1 MMPMGVAHGM
11 TTAPAKAAATG
22 EGEFWREDRNA
33 LLRRLRSTPVG
44 LSDGEAA
51 ERLRSGGPN
60 LAVTSLRRGLLFKIA
75 KRLVEPLI
83 AILLIAALISGATGD
98 WQSLLII
105 VLIVLVS
112 IALDVVQET
121 QAENAVD
128 ALRRTVAVHVTVL
141 RSGKAVEIPVR
152 EVVPG
157 DVVALHAGDLIPADG
172 LILESHDAMA
182 DEAVLTGEPFPVEKL
197 ATPSDRGNDG
207 TNTALFGGTSLVSG
221 DVRMLVAATGAET
234 RLGAIARSMQASE
247 PPTAFERGVHGL
259 GMLILRLT
267 GFLVLFVLLTQLVQ
281 HGLSMESF
289 LFAVALA
296 VGLTPELL
304 PVVMTV
310 TLARGAMRM
319 AQRKVVVK
327 RLSAIHDL
335 GAMDVL
341 CTDKTGTLTEA
352 RIAHVGSFGCDG
364 TESADVT
371 ELARV
376 NSRFCSGL
384 RNNLDTAL
392 LATSGEDDGSWR
404 SLADLPFDFERRRSS
419 VLVERGGEREM
430 IVKGAP
436 EALLALCDRFERADG
451 KAVKLD
457 DAARGGILALID
469 ARGAQGLRLLG
480 VARRS
485 MAPGTDTLVR
495 EDEAGLVFAG
505 CAAFVDPPK
514 ASAGVAVRQ
523 LAAAGVCV
531 KVISGDAAPVV
542 RHLAETLALPS
553 RGLMTGEEIAALGDA
568 ALAARVR
575 DIDLFVRIAPE
586 QKARIVLALRRAGHT
601 VGFIGDG
608 INDAPAIHAADVG
621 LSVEGGTEVAREAAA
636 IVLLAPDLGVL
647 AQGIAEGRRTYANIM
662 KYVRMG
668 TSSNF
673 GNMLSM
679 ALASMVLPFLPL
691 NPLQILV
698 NNMLYDLSE
707 TGIPFDEADPGDLAR
722 PQHWDMGAVLRFTLV
737 MGPLSSLFDAATF
750 VLLLGVFGT
759 GVDAFRTAWFVESIL
774 TQILVIFVIRT
785 SARFWRSRPHR
796 FLVLTSLGALAAALA
811 LALTPLGRPFGFVPL
826 PAPILASILAIA
838 LVYLA
843 LAEAL
848 KPLAMKASRGA
859 RGPASRHPAGHRSRL
874 GPF

>member
-1 MMPMGVAHGM
+1 M
-11 TTAPAKAAATG
+11 TTARAKAAAAG
-22 EGEFWREDRNA
+22 EGEFWLEGRND
-33 LLRRLRSTPVG
+33 LLRRLGTTPNG
-44 LSDGEAA
+44 LSDPEAA
-51 ERLRSGGPN
+51 ERLRRGGLN
-60 LAVTSLRRGLLFKIA
+60 LAVTSLRRGLPVKIA
-75 KRLVEPLI
+75 RRLVEPLV
-83 AILLIAALISGATGD
+83 AILLIAALIAGAMGD
-98 WQSLLII
+98 WQSLIII
-105 VLIVLVS
+105 VLIVLAS
-112 IALDVVQET
+112 IVLDVFQET

-128 ALRRTVAVHVTVL
+128 ALRRAVAVQVTVV
-141 RSGKAVEIPVR
+141 RDGKPTEIPVR
-152 EVVPG
+152 EVVAG
-157 DVVALHAGDLIPADG
+157 DIALLHAGDLIPADG
-172 LILESHDAMA
+172 QILESHDAMA
-182 DEAVLTGEPFPVEKL
+182 DEASLTGEPFPVEKQ
-197 ATPSDRGNDG
+197 AAPSGSVAGG
-207 TNTALFGGTSLVSG
+207 TDAVLFGGTSLVAG
-221 DVRMLVAATGAET
+221 EVRMLVVATGAGT
-234 RLGAIARSMQASE
+234 RLGSISRSMQASE

-267 GFLVLFVLLTQLVQ
+267 GFLVLLVLLAQLVR
-281 HGLSMESF
+281 HGLSIENF

-310 TLARGAMRM
+310 TLARGAKRM
-319 AQRKVVVK
+319 GERKVVVK

-364 TESADVT
+364 ANSARVT
-371 ELARV
+371 GLARL

-392 LATSGEDDGSWR
+392 LAVPGEDDGTWR
-404 SLADLPFDFERRRSS
+404 PLADVPFDFQRRRAS
-419 VLVERGGEREM
+419 VLVTRGEEREM

-451 KAVKLD
+451 SAVTLD
-457 DAARGGILALID
+457 DAARTRILAFLE
-469 ARGAQGLRLLG
+469 AKGAQGLRLLG
-480 VARRS
+480 VARRP
-485 MAPGTDTLVR
+485 MPPGTDGLSR
-495 EDEAGLVFAG
+495 DDEAGLIFAG

-514 ASAGVAVRQ
+514 ASAGVAIRE
-523 LAAAGVCV
+523 LAAAGVSV

-542 RHLAETLALPS
+542 RHLAESLALPA
-553 RGLMTGEEIAALGDA
+553 RRMLTGEDVAALSDA
-568 ALAARVR
+568 ALASRVR
-575 DIDLFVRIAPE
+575 HIDLFVRVAPE
-586 QKARIVLALRRAGHT
+586 QKARIVLAFRKAGHT

-621 LSVEGGTEVAREAAA
+621 LSVDDGTEVAREAAA

-647 AQGIAEGRRTYANIM
+647 AEGIAEGRRTYANIM

-707 TGIPFDEADPGDLAR
+707 VGIPFDEADPADLAKPR
-722 PQHWDMGAVLRFTLV
+722 HWDMNAVLRFTLV
-737 MGPLSSLFDAATF
+737 MGPLSSLFDLVTF
-750 VLLLGVFGT
+750 AVLLGVFGA
-759 GVDAFRTAWFVESIL
+759 GVEMFRTAWFVESIL

-785 SARFWRSRPHR
+785 AAPCWRSRPHR
-796 FLVLTSLGALAAALA
+796 FLVMTSLGALAAALV
-811 LALTPLGRPFGFVPL
+811 LALTPLGYPFGFVAL
-826 PAPILASILAIA
+826 PAPVMLTILVIA
-838 LVYLA
+838 AVYLGF
-843 LAEAL
+843 AEVL
-848 KPLAMKASRGA
+848 KTLAMRSA
-859 RGPASRHPAGHRSRL
+859 RN
-874 GPF
+874 

>member
-1 MMPMGVAHGM
+1 M
-11 TTAPAKAAATG
+11 TTEPAKAAAAG
-22 EGEFWREDRNA
+22 EGEFWREGRNA
-33 LLRRLRSTPVG
+33 LLQRLGATPDG
-44 LSDGEAA
+44 LSEVEAA
-51 ERLRSGGPN
+51 ERLRRCGPN
-60 LAVTSLRRGLLFKIA
+60 LAVTSLRRGLPFKIA

-98 WQSLLII
+98 WQSLIII
-105 VLIVLVS
+105 VLIVLAS
-112 IALDVVQET
+112 IALDVFQET

-128 ALRRTVAVHVTVL
+128 ALRRTVAVQVTAL
-141 RSGKAVEIPVR
+141 RSGRPVEIPVR
-152 EVVPG
+152 EVVAG

-172 LILESHDAMA
+172 LILDSNDAMA

-197 ATPSDRGNDG
+197 AAPPDFAGDG
-207 TNTALFGGTSLVSG
+207 TDAALFGGTSLVAG
-221 DVRMLVAATGAET
+221 EVRMLVAATGADT
-234 RLGAIARSMQASE
+234 RLGSISRSMQASE

-259 GMLILRLT
+259 GVLILRLT
-267 GFLVLFVLLTQLVQ
+267 GFLVLFVLLTQLVR
-281 HGLSMESF
+281 HGLSIESF

-319 AQRKVVVK
+319 AQRQVVVK

-352 RIAHVGSFGCDG
+352 RIAHVGSFDCDG
-364 TESADVT
+364 VESAHVT
-371 ELARV
+371 ELACL

-392 LATSGEDDGSWR
+392 LAAAGEDDGSWR
-404 SLADLPFDFERRRSS
+404 SLADLPFDFQRRRTS
-419 VLVERGGEREM
+419 VLVTRGEEREM

-436 EALLALCDRFERADG
+436 EALLALCDRFEQAGGSIGD
-451 KAVKLD
+451 LD
-457 DAARGGILALID
+457 DAARERILALVE
-469 ARGAQGLRLLG
+469 AKGAQGLRLLA
-480 VARRS
+480 VARRP
-485 MAPGTDTLVR
+485 MPPGTDALSR

-505 CAAFVDPPK
+505 CVAFIDPPK
-514 ASAGVAVRQ
+514 ASAGVAARQ
-523 LAAAGVCV
+523 LATAGVRV

-542 RHLAETLALPS
+542 RHLAETLALPA

-575 DIDLFVRIAPE
+575 DVDLFSRVAPE
-586 QKARIVLALRRAGHT
+586 QKARLVLALRRAGHT

-707 TGIPFDEADPGDLAR
+707 IGIPFDEADPADLAK
-722 PQHWDMGAVLRFTLV
+722 PQHWDMHAVLRFTLV
-737 MGPLSSLFDAATF
+737 MGPLSSVFDAATF
-750 VLLLGVFGT
+750 ALLLGVFGA
-759 GVDAFRTAWFVESIL
+759 GVETFRTAWFVESIL

-785 SARFWRSRPHR
+785 AASCWRSRPHR
-796 FLVLTSLGALAAALA
+796 FLVMTSLGALAVALI
-811 LALTPLGRPFGFVPL
+811 LALTPLGHPFGFVAL
-826 PAPILASILAIA
+826 PVPILLSILAIA
-838 LVYLA
+838 AGYLV
-843 LAEAL
+843 LAEML
-848 KPLAMKASRGA
+848 KPLAMRA
-859 RGPASRHPAGHRSRL
+859 RGGRRAPRARHPVTRRFRS
-874 GPF
+874 F

>member
-1 MMPMGVAHGM
+1 M
-11 TTAPAKAAATG
+11 TMEPAKAAAAG
-22 EGEFWREDRNA
+22 EGEFWREGRCA
-33 LLRRLRSTPVG
+33 SLQRLGATPDG
-44 LSDGEAA
+44 LSDAEAA
-51 ERLRSGGPN
+51 ERLRRCGPN
-60 LAVTSLRRGLLFKIA
+60 LAVASLRRGLPFKIA

-83 AILLIAALISGATGD
+83 AILLIAALISGVTGD
-98 WQSLLII
+98 WQSLIII
-105 VLIVLVS
+105 VLIVLAS
-112 IALDVVQET
+112 IALDVFQET

-128 ALRRTVAVHVTVL
+128 ALRRTVAVQVTAV
-141 RSGKAVEIPVR
+141 RSGRPVEIPVR
-152 EVVPG
+152 EVVAG
-157 DVVALHAGDLIPADG
+157 DVVALRAGDLIPADG

-197 ATPSDRGNDG
+197 AAESDRGNDG
-207 TNTALFGGTSLVSG
+207 TDTALFGGTSLVAG
-221 DVRMLVAATGAET
+221 EARMLVVATGADT
-234 RLGAIARSMQASE
+234 RLGSISRSMQASE

-267 GFLVLFVLLTQLVQ
+267 GFLVLFVLLTQLVR
-281 HGLSMESF
+281 HGLSIESF

-310 TLARGAMRM
+310 TLARGALRM
-319 AQRKVVVK
+319 AARKVVVK

-364 TESADVT
+364 IENADVT
-371 ELARV
+371 ALARV

-392 LATSGEDDGSWR
+392 LAGSEDDDGSWR
-404 SLADLPFDFERRRSS
+404 PLADLPFDFERRRSS
-419 VLVERGGEREM
+419 VLVARGDEREM

-436 EALLALCDRFERADG
+436 EALLALCDRFEAADG
-451 KAVKLD
+451 NAVRLE
-457 DAARGGILALID
+457 DAARGRLLALID
-469 ARGAQGLRLLG
+469 AKGAQGLRLLG
-480 VARRS
+480 IARRS
-485 MAPGTDTLVR
+485 MAPGTDALVR

-505 CAAFVDPPK
+505 CAAFIDPPK
-514 ASAGVAVRQ
+514 TSAGAAVRQ
-523 LAAAGVCV
+523 LAAAGVRV

-568 ALAARVR
+568 ALAARIGN
-575 DIDLFVRIAPE
+575 IDLFVRVAPE

-698 NNMLYDLSE
+698 NNILYDLSE
-707 TGIPFDEADPGDLAR
+707 VGIPFDEADPADLER
-722 PQHWDMGAVLRFTLV
+722 PRRWDMNAVLRFTLV

-750 VLLLGVFGT
+750 AVLLGVFGA
-759 GVDAFRTAWFVESIL
+759 GVEMFRTAWFVESIL

-785 SARFWRSRPHR
+785 AAPCWRSRPHR
-796 FLVLTSLGALAAALA
+796 FLVATSLGALAIALI
-811 LALTPLGRPFGFVPL
+811 LALTPVGRPLGFIGL
-826 PAPILASILAIA
+826 PMPILLSILAIA
-838 LVYLA
+838 AFYLV
-843 LAEAL
+843 LAELL
-848 KPLAMKASRGA
+848 KPLAMRAGTGRGKPRAAGAAMRRRA
-859 RGPASRHPAGHRSRL
+859 R
-874 GPF
+874 PF

>member
-1 MMPMGVAHGM
+1 M
-11 TTAPAKAAATG
+11 TTETANAAATG
-22 EGEFWREDRNA
+22 EGEFWREGRNA
-33 LLRRLRSTPVG
+33 LLQRLGATPDG
-44 LSDGEAA
+44 LSDVEAA
-51 ERLRSGGPN
+51 QRLHRFGPN
-60 LAVTSLRRGLLFKIA
+60 LAVTSLRRGLFFKIV

-98 WQSLLII
+98 WQSLIII
-105 VLIVLVS
+105 VLIVLAS
-112 IALDVVQET
+112 IALDVFQET

-128 ALRRTVAVHVTVL
+128 ALRRTVAVQVTVL
-141 RSGKAVEIPVR
+141 RSGRLVEVPVR
-152 EVVPG
+152 EAVPG

-172 LILESHDAMA
+172 LIIESHDAMA
-182 DEAVLTGEPFPVEKL
+182 DEAALTGEPFPVEKL
-197 ATPSDRGNDG
+197 AAPEDSAADG
-207 TNTALFGGTSLVSG
+207 TDSALFGGTSLVAG
-221 DVRMLVAATGAET
+221 EVRMLVTATGAET
-234 RLGAIARSMQASE
+234 RLGAISRSMQASE

-267 GFLVLFVLLTQLVQ
+267 GFLVLFVLLTQLVR
-281 HGLSMESF
+281 HGLSIESF
-289 LFAVALA
+289 LFAAALA

-319 AQRKVVVK
+319 AQRQVVVK

-352 RIAHVGSFGCDG
+352 RIAHVGSFDCDG
-364 TESADVT
+364 FESSRVT
-371 ELARV
+371 ELACL

-384 RNNLDTAL
+384 RNSLDTAL
-392 LATSGEDDGSWR
+392 LASSAKDDGSWR
-404 SLADLPFDFERRRSS
+404 PLADLPFDFQRRRSS
-419 VLVERGGEREM
+419 VLVAKGDERDM

-436 EALLALCDRFERADG
+436 EALLDLCDRFERAG
-451 KAVKLD
+451 GRIEKLD
-457 DAARGGILALID
+457 DAERRKLLAFFEGK
-469 ARGAQGLRLLG
+469 GAQGLRLLG
-480 VARRS
+480 IAHRPMS
-485 MAPGTDTLVR
+485 PGTDDLSR
-495 EDEAGLVFAG
+495 DDEAGLVFAG

-514 ASAGVAVRQ
+514 ASAGVAACQ
-523 LAAAGVCV
+523 LAAAGVRV

-542 RHLAETLALPS
+542 RHLAETLALPA

-575 DIDLFVRIAPE
+575 NVDLFARIAPE
-586 QKARIVLALRRAGHT
+586 QKARLVLALRRAGHT

-679 ALASMVLPFLPL
+679 ALASIVLPFLPL
-691 NPLQILV
+691 NPLQILI

-707 TGIPFDEADPGDLAR
+707 VGIPFDEADPADLAK
-722 PQHWDMGAVLRFTLV
+722 PQHWDMHAVLRFTLV
-737 MGPLSSLFDAATF
+737 MGPLSSVFDAATF
-750 VLLLGVFGT
+750 TVLLGVFGAGIET
-759 GVDAFRTAWFVESIL
+759 FRTAWFVESIL

-785 SARFWRSRPHR
+785 AAPCWRSRPHR
-796 FLVLTSLGALAAALA
+796 FLVMTSLGALAAALI
-811 LALTPLGRPFGFVPL
+811 LALTPLGHPFGFVALPVPL
-826 PAPILASILAIA
+826 LLAILVIAA
-838 LVYLA
+838 LYLG
-843 LAEAL
+843 LAEIL
-848 KPLAMKASRGA
+848 KPLAMRAEGKRRRGRTRHSEA
-859 RGPASRHPAGHRSRL
+859 RRFRA
-874 GPF
+874 F

>member
-1 MMPMGVAHGM
+1 MLME
-11 TTAPAKAAATG
+11 PAKSVALC
-22 EGEFWREDRNA
+22 EGEFWREGQSA
-33 LLRRLRSTPVG
+33 LLQRLQTTPGG

-51 ERLRSGGPN
+51 ERLRRFGPN
-60 LAVTSLRRGLLFKIA
+60 LAVTSLRRSLPLKIA

-98 WQSLLII
+98 WQSLIII
-105 VLIVLVS
+105 VLIVLAS
-112 IALDVVQET
+112 IALDVFQET

-128 ALRRTVAVHVTVL
+128 ALRRAVAVRVTVL
-141 RSGKAVEIPVR
+141 RNGKPVEIAVR
-152 EVVPG
+152 EVVVG
-157 DVVALHAGDLIPADG
+157 DVVALHTGDLIPADG
-172 LILESHDAMA
+172 VILESHDAMA

-197 ATPSDRGNDG
+197 AALPDSVGDRSDF
-207 TNTALFGGTSLVSG
+207 ALFGGTSLVAG
-221 DVRMLVAATGAET
+221 EVRMLVAATGADT
-234 RLGAIARSMQASE
+234 RLGSISRSMQASE

-259 GMLILRLT
+259 GILILRLT
-267 GFLVLFVLLTQLVQ
+267 GFLVLLVLLTQLVR
-281 HGLSMESF
+281 HGLSIESF

-310 TLARGAMRM
+310 TLARGAKRM
-319 AQRKVVVK
+319 AEHQVVVK

-352 RIAHVGSFGCDG
+352 RIAHVGSFGSDG
-364 TESADVT
+364 ADSARVT
-371 ELARV
+371 GLARL
-376 NSRFCSGL
+376 NSRLCSGL

-392 LATSGEDDGSWR
+392 LATSEEYDDSWFPV
-404 SLADLPFDFERRRSS
+404 ADLPFDFQRRRSS
-419 VLVERGGEREM
+419 VLVVRGDERQM

-451 KAVKLD
+451 SAEKLD
-457 DAARGGILALID
+457 DAARERVLALIE
-469 ARGAQGLRLLG
+469 AKGAQGLRLLG
-480 VARRS
+480 VASRS
-485 MAPGTDTLVR
+485 MPPGIEALVR

-505 CAAFVDPPK
+505 CAAFIDPPK
-514 ASAGVAVRQ
+514 PSAGLAARQ
-523 LAAAGVCV
+523 LAAAGVRV

-542 RHLAETLALPS
+542 RHLAEALALPA
-553 RGLMTGEEIAALGDA
+553 RGLMTGEEIAALGDT

-575 DIDLFVRIAPE
+575 NVDLFARVAPE

-691 NPLQILV
+691 NPLQILI

-707 TGIPFDEADPGDLAR
+707 VGIPFDEADPGDLAK
-722 PQHWDMGAVLRFTLV
+722 PQHWDMHAVLRFTLV
-737 MGPLSSLFDAATF
+737 MGPLSSMFDAATF
-750 VLLLGVFGT
+750 ALLLGVFGAEVET
-759 GVDAFRTAWFVESIL
+759 FRTAWFVESIL

-785 SARFWRSRPHR
+785 AAPCWRSRPHR
-796 FLVLTSLGALAAALA
+796 FLVITSLGALAVALI
-811 LALTPLGRPFGFVPL
+811 LALTPLGHPFGFVAL
-826 PAPILASILAIA
+826 PVPILLAILAIA
-838 LVYLA
+838 GCYLM
-843 LAEAL
+843 LAELL
-848 KPLAMKASRGA
+848 KPLAMQAAGNRRTA
-859 RGPASRHPAGHRSRL
+859 RARQPVTRRSR
-874 GPF
+874 PF

>member
-1 MMPMGVAHGM
+1 M
-11 TTAPAKAAATG
+11 TVERIRAAAAG
-22 EGEFWREDRNA
+22 EKEFWRDGRNA
-33 LLRRLRSTPVG
+33 LLRRLGTTPEG
-44 LSDGEAA
+44 LSETQAA
-51 ERLRSGGPN
+51 ERLRRFGPN

-98 WQSLLII
+98 WQSLIII
-105 VLIVLVS
+105 VLIVLAS
-112 IALDVVQET
+112 ITLDIFQET

-128 ALRRTVAVHVTVL
+128 ALRRTVAVQVTVF
-141 RSGKAVEIPVR
+141 RSGRPVDIPVR
-152 EVVPG
+152 EVVAG

-182 DEAVLTGEPFPVEKL
+182 DEAALTGEPFPVEKL
-197 ATPSDRGNDG
+197 AAPEDCAADG
-207 TNTALFGGTSLVSG
+207 TGSALFGGTSLVAG
-221 DVRMLVAATGAET
+221 KARMLVVATGADT
-234 RLGAIARSMQASE
+234 RLGSISRSMQASE

-267 GFLVLFVLLTQLVQ
+267 GFLVLFVLLTQLVR
-281 HGLSMESF
+281 HGLSIESF

-296 VGLTPELL
+296 IGLTPELL

-319 AQRKVVVK
+319 AQRQVVVK

-364 TESADVT
+364 LDNSRVT
-371 ELARV
+371 ELACL

-392 LATSGEDDGSWR
+392 LANSGSDDGAWHA
-404 SLADLPFDFERRRSS
+404 LADLPFDFQRRRSS
-419 VLVERGGEREM
+419 VLVARGDERVM

-436 EALLALCDRFERADG
+436 EALLKLCDGFEREDG
-451 KAVKLD
+451 TAERLDVARRDKL
-457 DAARGGILALID
+457 LALFD
-469 ARGAQGLRLLG
+469 AKGAQGLRLLG
-480 VARRS
+480 IAWRAMPSETGDLSR
-485 MAPGTDTLVR
+485 D
-495 EDEAGLVFAG
+495 DEAGLVFAG
-505 CAAFVDPPK
+505 CAAFIDPPK
-514 ASAGVAVRQ
+514 ASAGEAARQ
-523 LAAAGVCV
+523 LAAAGVRV

-542 RHLAETLALPS
+542 RHLAETLALPA
-553 RGLMTGEEIAALGDA
+553 RGLMTGEEIAVLGDA

-575 DIDLFVRIAPE
+575 HVDLFARVAPE
-586 QKARIVLALRRAGHT
+586 QKARLVLALRRAGHT

-691 NPLQILV
+691 NPLQILI

-707 TGIPFDEADPGDLAR
+707 VGIPFDEADPPDLAKPR
-722 PQHWDMGAVLRFTLV
+722 HWDIQAVLRFTLV
-737 MGPLSSLFDAATF
+737 MGPLSSVFDAATF
-750 VLLLGVFGT
+750 AVLLGIFEAGVET
-759 GVDAFRTAWFVESIL
+759 FRTAWFVESIL

-785 SARFWRSRPHR
+785 AAPCWRSRPHR
-796 FLVLTSLGALAAALA
+796 FLVMTSFGALAAALI
-811 LALTPLGRPFGFVPL
+811 LALTPLGRPFGFVAL
-826 PAPILASILAIA
+826 SMPILVTILAIA
-838 LVYLA
+838 ALYLA
-843 LAEAL
+843 CAEIL
-848 KPLAMKASRGA
+848 KHRAIRSKGSCRRA
-859 RGPASRHPAGHRSRL
+859 RPMGFMRRRFR
-874 GPF
+874 PF

>member
-1 MMPMGVAHGM
+1 M
-11 TTAPAKAAATG
+11 TIEPAGAAASA
-22 EGEFWREDRNA
+22 EGEFWREGRNV
-33 LLRRLRSTPVG
+33 LLQRLEASSDG
-44 LSDGEAA
+44 LSDAEAA
-51 ERLRSGGPN
+51 ERLRRYGPN
-60 LAVTSLRRGLLFKIA
+60 LAVTSLRRGLPFKIA

-98 WQSLLII
+98 WQSLIII
-105 VLIVLVS
+105 VLIVLAS
-112 IALDVVQET
+112 IALDVFQET

-128 ALRRTVAVHVTVL
+128 ALRRAVAVQVTAL
-141 RSGKAVEIPVR
+141 RSGRRVEIPVR
-152 EVVPG
+152 DVVAG
-157 DVVALHAGDLIPADG
+157 DVVALHAGDLVPADG
-172 LILESHDAMA
+172 LILEGHDAMA

-197 ATPSDRGNDG
+197 AVPEDSAANG
-207 TNTALFGGTSLVSG
+207 TDSALFGGTSLVAG
-221 DVRMLVAATGAET
+221 EVRMLVAATGADT
-234 RLGAIARSMQASE
+234 RLGAISRSMQASE

-267 GFLVLFVLLTQLVQ
+267 GFLVLFVLLTQLVR
-281 HGLSMESF
+281 HGLSIESF

-319 AQRKVVVK
+319 AQRQVVVK

-364 TESADVT
+364 TDSSRVT
-371 ELARV
+371 ELARI

-392 LATSGEDDGSWR
+392 LASAAEDGGAWR
-404 SLADLPFDFERRRSS
+404 PLADLPFDFQRRRSS
-419 VLVERGGEREM
+419 VLVAKGDEREM

-436 EALLALCDRFERADG
+436 EALLALCDRFEQADHNTDR
-451 KAVKLD
+451 LD
-457 DAARGGILALID
+457 DAARARILALIETK
-469 ARGAQGLRLLG
+469 GAQGLRLLG
-480 VARRS
+480 VARRPMPS
-485 MAPGTDTLVR
+485 EADGLSR
-495 EDEAGLVFAG
+495 EDEAGLIFAG
-505 CAAFVDPPK
+505 CVAFIDPPK
-514 ASAGVAVRQ
+514 ASAGVAVSQ
-523 LAAAGVCV
+523 LAAAGVRV

-542 RHLAETLALPS
+542 QHLAESLALS
-553 RGLMTGEEIAALGDA
+553 ARGLMSGEEIATLADA
-568 ALAARVR
+568 ALASRVQQV
-575 DIDLFVRIAPE
+575 DLFVRVAPE
-586 QKARIVLALRRAGHT
+586 QKARIVLALRKAGHT

-679 ALASMVLPFLPL
+679 ALASVVLPFLPL
-691 NPLQILV
+691 NPLQILI

-707 TGIPFDEADPGDLAR
+707 VGIPFDEADPADLAR
-722 PQHWDMGAVLRFTLV
+722 PRHWDMHAVLRFTLV
-737 MGPLSSLFDAATF
+737 MGPLSSVFDAATF
-750 VLLLGVFGT
+750 ALLLGVFGA
-759 GVDAFRTAWFVESIL
+759 GVEMFRTAWFVESIL

-785 SARFWRSRPHR
+785 AAPCWRSRPHR
-796 FLVLTSLGALAAALA
+796 FLVMTSLGALAAALI
-811 LALTPLGRPFGFVPL
+811 LALTPLGHPFGFVAL
-826 PAPILASILAIA
+826 PVPVLLAILMIA
-838 LVYLA
+838 ASYLG
-843 LAEAL
+843 LAEML
-848 KPLAMKASRGA
+848 KPLAMRTA
-859 RGPASRHPAGHRSRL
+859 RAGPAPIASPSIGAAGQ
-874 GPF
+874 

>member
-1 MMPMGVAHGM
+1 M
-11 TTAPAKAAATG
+11 TMEPAKAGAAG
-22 EGEFWREDRNA
+22 DGEFWHEGRNA
-33 LLRRLRSTPVG
+33 LLRRLGTSADG
-44 LSDGEAA
+44 LSGEEAA
-51 ERLRSGGPN
+51 ERLRRCGPN
-60 LAVTSLRRGLLFKIA
+60 VAVTSLRRGLLFKIA
-75 KRLVEPLI
+75 RRLVEPLI

-98 WQSLLII
+98 WQSLVII
-105 VLIVLVS
+105 VVIVLAS
-112 IALDVVQET
+112 IALDVFQQTE
-121 QAENAVD
+121 AENAVD
-128 ALRRTVAVHVTVL
+128 ALRRTVAVEVTAL
-141 RSGKAVEIPVR
+141 RGGKPVEIPVR
-152 EVVPG
+152 EVVAG
-157 DVVALHAGDLIPADG
+157 DVVALHGGDLIPADG

-197 ATPSDRGNDG
+197 AAPSDPGGGSADA
-207 TNTALFGGTSLVSG
+207 ALFGGTSLVAG
-221 DVRMLVAATGAET
+221 TVRMLVVATGADT
-234 RLGAIARSMQASE
+234 RLGAISRSMQASE

-267 GFLVLFVLLTQLVQ
+267 GFLVLFVLLTQLVRQ
-281 HGLSMESF
+281 GLSIESF

-310 TLARGAMRM
+310 TLARGALRM

-364 TESADVT
+364 SDSAHVT
-371 ELARV
+371 TLARL

-384 RNNLDTAL
+384 RNNLDGAL
-392 LATSGEDDGSWR
+392 LAAAAEDDGAWR
-404 SLADLPFDFERRRSS
+404 PLADLPFDFQRRRSS
-419 VLVERGGEREM
+419 VLVARGDEREM
-430 IVKGAP
+430 VVKGAP

-451 KAVKLD
+451 GVEPLD
-457 DAARGGILALID
+457 DAGRGRILALFE
-469 ARGAQGLRLLG
+469 AKGAEGLRLLG
-480 VARRS
+480 VARRT
-485 MAPGTDTLVR
+485 MPPGTGELRR

-505 CAAFVDPPK
+505 CAAFIDPPK
-514 ASAGVAVRQ
+514 ASAGEAIRQ
-523 LAAAGVCV
+523 LAQAGVRV

-542 RHLAETLALPS
+542 RHLAESLALPA
-553 RGLMTGEEIAALGDA
+553 RGLMTGDEIAALGDS
-568 ALAARVR
+568 ALSSRVR
-575 DIDLFVRIAPE
+575 HVDLFVRVAPE

-707 TGIPFDEADPGDLAR
+707 VGIPFDEADPGDLAK
-722 PQHWDMGAVLRFTLV
+722 PQHWDMRAVLRFTLV
-737 MGPLSSLFDAATF
+737 MGPLSSVFDAATF
-750 VLLLGVFGT
+750 AVLLGVFGA
-759 GVDAFRTAWFVESIL
+759 GVEMFRTAWFVESIL

-785 SARFWRSRPHR
+785 AAPCWRSRPHR
-796 FLVLTSLGALAAALA
+796 LLVLTSLGALAAALI
-811 LALTPLGRPFGFVPL
+811 LALTPLGHPFGFVAVPGPVL
-826 PAPILASILAIA
+826 LSILAIA
-838 LVYLA
+838 ACYLV
-843 LAEAL
+843 LAELL
-848 KPLAMKASRGA
+848 KPLAMRAARGRGA
-859 RGPASRHPAGHRSRL
+859 AGSHRPGAGRARA
-874 GPF
+874 F

>member
-1 MMPMGVAHGM
+1 MGAHVDR
-11 TTAPAKAAATG
+11 TLASSAAAAVAA
-22 EGEFWREDRNA
+22 EGAPISHEGRDTLLKRLEATPEGLTDFEAEQR
-33 LLRRLRSTPVG
+33 LRRY
-44 LSDGEAA
+44 
-51 ERLRSGGPN
+51 GPN
-60 LAVTSLRRGLLFKIA
+60 LAVASLRRGTLVKIA
-75 KRLVEPLI
+75 RRLVEPLI
-83 AILLIAALISGATGD
+83 AILLVAALISGATGD
-98 WQSLLII
+98 WQSFIII
-105 VLIVLVS
+105 VAIVLTS
-112 IALDVVQET
+112 ILLDVFQET

-141 RSGKAVEIPVR
+141 RSGREVEIPLR

-157 DVVALHAGDLIPADG
+157 DVVTLRAGDLVPADG
-172 LILESHDAMA
+172 LILDAHGAMA
-182 DEAVLTGEPFPVEKL
+182 DEAVLTGEPFPVEKR
-197 ATPSDRGNDG
+197 AAPPDG
-207 TNTALFGGTSLVSG
+207 AEGGDAALFGGTSLVAG
-221 DVRMLVAATGAET
+221 EARLFVAATGAET
-234 RLGAIARSMQASE
+234 RLGSIARSMQASE
-247 PPTAFERGVHGL
+247 PPTAFERGVHSL

-267 GFLVLFVLLTQLVQ
+267 GFLVLFVLLTQLAR
-281 HGLSMESF
+281 HGLSIESF

-319 AQRKVVVK
+319 AKSKVVVK

-341 CTDKTGTLTEA
+341 CTDKTGTLTQA

-364 TESADVT
+364 AESVRVT
-371 ELARV
+371 ELARL

-384 RNNLDTAL
+384 RNNLDAAL
-392 LATSGEDDGSWR
+392 LAEAGEKDGGWQL
-404 SLADLPFDFERRRSS
+404 LADLPFDFERRRSS
-419 VLVERGGEREM
+419 VLVARGDEREL

-436 EALLALCDRFERADG
+436 EALLDLCDRIERPDG
-451 KAVKLD
+451 SVSELD
-457 DAARGGILALID
+457 GSGKVRILALLEEK
-469 ARGAQGLRLLG
+469 GGLGLRLLG
-480 VARRS
+480 VARRPIQ
-485 MAPGTDTLVR
+485 PGTATLVR
-495 EDEAGLVFAG
+495 DDEAGLIFIG
-505 CAAFVDPPK
+505 CTAFMDPPK
-514 ASAGVAVRQ
+514 ISAGPAAGR
-523 LAAAGVCV
+523 LAAAGVRV
-531 KVISGDAAPVV
+531 NVISGDAAPVV
-542 RHLAETLALPS
+542 RRLAETLKLPS
-553 RGLMTGEEIAALGDA
+553 RGLMTGDEVAALGDA

-575 DIDLFVRIAPE
+575 HVDLFVRVAPE
-586 QKARIVLALRRAGHT
+586 EKARIVLALRRAGHT

-691 NPLQILV
+691 NPLQILI

-707 TGIPFDEADPGDLAR
+707 IGIPFDEADPGEVAR
-722 PQHWDMGAVLRFTLV
+722 PQHWDMSAVLRFTLV

-750 VLLLGVFGT
+750 AVLLGIFDAGVET
-759 GVDAFRTAWFVESIL
+759 FRTAWFVESLL

-785 SARFWRSRPHR
+785 SQRCWRSRPDR
-796 FLVLTSLGALAAALA
+796 LLVLTSLGALGAGIALA
-811 LALTPLGRPFGFVPL
+811 LSPLGHGLGFVSL
-826 PAPILASILAIA
+826 PPMLLLAIMSIA
-838 LVYLA
+838 VAYLA
-843 LAEAL
+843 LAELL
-848 KPLAMKASRGA
+848 KPVAMSRKSTRGSRAYHGRLAR
-859 RGPASRHPAGHRSRL
+859 
-874 GPF
+874 

>member
-1 MMPMGVAHGM
+1 MTSEPVTVA
-11 TTAPAKAAATG
+11 TPG
-22 EGEFWREDRNA
+22 EEAFWREGRTQ
-33 LLRRLRSTPVG
+33 LQQRLGATPDG
-44 LSDGEAA
+44 LSDSEAA
-51 ERLRSGGPN
+51 ERLRRCGPN
-60 LAVTSLRRGLLFKIA
+60 IAVTSLRRGLPFKIA

-98 WQSLLII
+98 WQSLIII
-105 VLIVLVS
+105 VLIVLAS
-112 IALDVVQET
+112 IALDVFQQT

-128 ALRRTVAVHVTVL
+128 ALRRTVAVRVAVL
-141 RSGKAVEIPVR
+141 RSGRTVEIPLR
-152 EVVPG
+152 EVVAG
-157 DVVALHAGDLIPADG
+157 DVVILHAGDLIPADG
-172 LILESHDAMA
+172 LILDGQDAMA

-197 ATPSDRGNDG
+197 AAADPGAGG
-207 TNTALFGGTSLVSG
+207 TDTALFGGTSLVAG
-221 DVRMLVAATGAET
+221 EARMLVAATGADT
-234 RLGAIARSMQASE
+234 RLGSIARSMQAGE

-267 GFLVLFVLLTQLVQ
+267 GFLVLFVLLTQLVRN
-281 HGLSMESF
+281 GLSIESF

-319 AQRKVVVK
+319 AQRQVVVK

-364 TESADVT
+364 VESARVT
-371 ELARV
+371 ELACL

-392 LATSGEDDGSWR
+392 LASAGEGDGSWR
-404 SLADLPFDFERRRSS
+404 CLADLPFDFQRRRSS
-419 VLVERGGEREM
+419 VLVARGDEREM

-436 EALLALCDRFERADG
+436 EALLALCDRFERVDG
-451 KAVKLD
+451 DAGELD
-457 DAARGGILALID
+457 DACRKRLLALIEGK
-469 ARGAQGLRLLG
+469 GAEGLRLLG
-480 VARRS
+480 VAHRR
-485 MAPGTDTLVR
+485 MPAGTVELSRD
-495 EDEAGLVFAG
+495 DEAGLVFTG
-505 CAAFVDPPK
+505 CAAFIDPPK
-514 ASAGVAVRQ
+514 ASAGVAIRE
-523 LAAAGVCV
+523 LAVAGVRV

-542 RHLAETLALPS
+542 RHLAETLSLPA

-568 ALAARVR
+568 ALASRVR
-575 DIDLFVRIAPE
+575 HVDLFVRVAPE
-586 QKARIVLALRRAGHT
+586 QKARIVLALRKAGHT

-691 NPLQILV
+691 NPLQILI

-707 TGIPFDEADPGDLAR
+707 VGIPFDEADAADLAR
-722 PQHWDMGAVLRFTLV
+722 PQHWDMSAVLRFTLV

-750 VLLLGVFGT
+750 AVLLGIFGAGVET
-759 GVDAFRTAWFVESIL
+759 FRTAWFVESIL

-785 SARFWRSRPHR
+785 AAPCWRSRPHR
-796 FLVLTSLGALAAALA
+796 ILVATSLGALAVALV
-811 LALTPLGRPFGFVPL
+811 LALTPLGQPFGFVALSVPL
-826 PAPILASILAIA
+826 LVTILAIA
-838 LVYLA
+838 ALYLA
-843 LAEAL
+843 CAEIL
-848 KPLAMKASRGA
+848 KPYAIRPGRRGGRA
-859 RGPASRHPAGHRSRL
+859 RSSELTFRRFR
-874 GPF
+874 PF

>member
-1 MMPMGVAHGM
+1 MA
-11 TTAPAKAAATG
+11 TESAKAATTG
-22 EGEFWREDRNA
+22 DGEFWRNGRNG
-33 LLRRLRSTPVG
+33 LLQRLGATPDG
-44 LSDGEAA
+44 LSDVEAA
-51 ERLRSGGPN
+51 ERLKRFGPN
-60 LAVTSLRRGLLFKIA
+60 LAVTSLRRGLFFKIA

-98 WQSLLII
+98 WQSLIII
-105 VLIVLVS
+105 VLIVLTS
-112 IALDVVQET
+112 IALDVFQET
-121 QAENAVD
+121 QAENAVE
-128 ALRRTVAVHVTVL
+128 ALRRAVAVQVTVL
-141 RSGKAVEIPVR
+141 RCGRLVEVPVR
-152 EVVPG
+152 EAVPG

-182 DEAVLTGEPFPVEKL
+182 DEAALTGEPFPVEKL
-197 ATPSDRGNDG
+197 TAPEDSAADG
-207 TNTALFGGTSLVSG
+207 TASALFGGTSLVAG
-221 DVRMLVAATGAET
+221 EVRMLVAATGAQT
-234 RLGAIARSMQASE
+234 RLGSIARSMQASE

-267 GFLVLFVLLTQLVQ
+267 GFLVLFVLLTQLVR
-281 HGLSMESF
+281 HGLSIESF

-319 AQRKVVVK
+319 AQRQVVVK

-352 RIAHVGSFGCDG
+352 RIAHVGSFDCDG
-364 TESADVT
+364 IDNARVT
-371 ELARV
+371 ELACL

-392 LATSGEDDGSWR
+392 LANSEDDDSAWR
-404 SLADLPFDFERRRSS
+404 ALADLPFDFQRRRSS
-419 VLVERGGEREM
+419 VLVARGDERVM

-436 EALLALCDRFERADG
+436 EGLLDRCDRFEREDG
-451 KAVKLD
+451 GAEKLD
-457 DAARGGILALID
+457 DARRGKLMALFEEK
-469 ARGAQGLRLLG
+469 GAQGLRLLG
-480 VARRS
+480 IARRA
-485 MAPGTDTLVR
+485 MPPGSDDLSLD
-495 EDEAGLVFAG
+495 DEAGLVFAG
-505 CAAFVDPPK
+505 CAAFIDPPK
-514 ASAGVAVRQ
+514 ASAGEAARR
-523 LAAAGVCV
+523 LATAGVRV

-542 RHLAETLALPS
+542 RHLAETLALPA
-553 RGLMTGEEIAALGDA
+553 RGLMTGEEIAALGEA
-568 ALAARVR
+568 ALSARVR
-575 DIDLFVRIAPE
+575 EVDLFARVAPE
-586 QKARIVLALRRAGHT
+586 QKARLVLALRRAGHT

-691 NPLQILV
+691 NPLQILI

-707 TGIPFDEADPGDLAR
+707 VGIPFDEADPADLAK
-722 PQHWDMGAVLRFTLV
+722 PQRWDMHAVLRFTLV
-737 MGPLSSLFDAATF
+737 MGPLSSVFDAATF
-750 VLLLGVFGT
+750 AVLLGLFGT
-759 GVDAFRTAWFVESIL
+759 GIEMFRTAWFVESIL

-785 SARFWRSRPHR
+785 AAPCWRSRPHR
-796 FLVLTSLGALAAALA
+796 FLVITSFGALALALI
-811 LALTPLGRPFGFVPL
+811 LALTPLGHPFGFVAL
-826 PAPILASILAIA
+826 PAPVLLAILIIA
-838 LVYLA
+838 AFYLGF
-843 LAEAL
+843 AEML
-848 KPLAMKASRGA
+848 KPLAM
-859 RGPASRHPAGHRSRL
+859 HPAGDRGTVRDRHSDVRRFR
-874 GPF
+874 PF

>member
-1 MMPMGVAHGM
+1 MLQRLA
-11 TTAPAKAAATG
+11 APTG
-22 EGEFWREDRNA
+22 
-33 LLRRLRSTPVG
+33 G
-44 LSDGEAA
+44 LSDEAAA
-51 ERLRSGGPN
+51 ERLRRCGPN
-60 LAVTSLRRGLLFKIA
+60 LAVTSLRRGLPFKIA
-75 KRLVEPLI
+75 RRLVEPLI
-83 AILLIAALISGATGD
+83 AILLIAALIAGATGD
-98 WQSLLII
+98 WQSLVII
-105 VLIVLVS
+105 VLIVLAS
-112 IALDVVQET
+112 IALDVFQET

-128 ALRRTVAVHVTVL
+128 ALRRTVAVRVKAL
-141 RSGKAVEIPVR
+141 RNGEAVEIPVR
-152 EVVPG
+152 EVVAG
-157 DVVALHAGDLIPADG
+157 DVVLLHAGDLVPADG

-182 DEAVLTGEPFPVEKL
+182 DEAALTGEPFPVEKL
-197 ATPSDRGNDG
+197 AAPSERGGEG
-207 TNTALFGGTSLVSG
+207 TDAALFGGTSLVAG
-221 DVRMLVAATGAET
+221 EVRMLVAATGADT

-267 GFLVLFVLLTQLVQ
+267 GFLVLFVLLTQLVR
-281 HGLSMESF
+281 HGLSIESF

-319 AQRKVVVK
+319 AGRKVVVK

-364 TESADVT
+364 TDSARVT
-371 ELARV
+371 ELACL
-376 NSRFCSGL
+376 NSRFCGGL
-384 RNNLDTAL
+384 RNNLDAAL
-392 LATSGEDDGSWR
+392 LATAEDGGGDWR
-404 SLADLPFDFERRRSS
+404 PLADLPFDFERRRSS
-419 VLVERGGEREM
+419 VLVARGEEREM

-436 EALLALCDRFERADG
+436 EALLVLCDRFERADG
-451 KAVKLD
+451 AADGLD
-457 DAARGGILALID
+457 DAARARLLALIE

-480 VARRS
+480 VARRP
-485 MAPGTDTLVR
+485 MPPRADALVR
-495 EDEAGLVFAG
+495 ADEAGLVFAG
-505 CAAFVDPPK
+505 CAAFIDPPK
-514 ASAGVAVRQ
+514 SSAGVAARQ
-523 LAAAGVCV
+523 LAAAGVRV

-542 RHLAETLALPS
+542 RHLAGSLKLPA
-553 RGLMTGEEIAALGDA
+553 RGLLTGEEIAALGDA

-575 DIDLFVRIAPE
+575 HVDLFARVAPE
-586 QKARIVLALRRAGHT
+586 QKARIVLALRKAGHT

-647 AQGIAEGRRTYANIM
+647 AEGIGEGRRTYANIM

-707 TGIPFDEADPGDLAR
+707 VGIPFDEADPGELAR
-722 PQHWDMGAVLRFTLV
+722 PQHWDMRAVLRFTLV

-750 VLLLGVFGT
+750 AVLLGLF
-759 GVDAFRTAWFVESIL
+759 DAGIETFRTAWFVESIL

-785 SARFWRSRPHR
+785 AAPCWRSRPHR
-796 FLVLTSLGALAAALA
+796 FLVMTSLGALAVALI
-811 LALTPLGRPFGFVPL
+811 LALTPLGRPFGFVAP
-826 PAPILASILAIA
+826 PAPVLLAILAIA
-838 LVYLA
+838 AGYLVC
-843 LAEAL
+843 AEIF
-848 KPLAMKASRGA
+848 KPLAMRAGGNRRTA
-859 RGPASRHPAGHRSRL
+859 RARRSGTHRFRL
-874 GPF
+874 F

>member
-1 MMPMGVAHGM
+1 M
-11 TTAPAKAAATG
+11 TTEPARAANVA
-22 EGEFWREDRNA
+22 EGEFWREGRDA
-33 LLRRLRSTPVG
+33 VLRRLGST
-44 LSDGEAA
+44 SDGLEDAEAA
-51 ERLRSGGPN
+51 ERLRRCGPN
-60 LAVTSLRRGLLFKIA
+60 LAVTSLRRGLPVKIA

-83 AILLIAALISGATGD
+83 AILLIAALVSGATGD
-98 WQSLLII
+98 WQSLIII
-105 VLIVLVS
+105 VLIVLAS
-112 IALDVVQET
+112 IALDVFQET

-128 ALRRTVAVHVTVL
+128 ALRRTVAVQVSIL
-141 RSGKAVEIPVR
+141 RSGKSVELPVR
-152 EVVPG
+152 EVVAG
-157 DVVALHAGDLIPADG
+157 DVVLLHAGDLVPADG
-172 LILESHDAMA
+172 LVLESQEAMA

-197 ATPSDRGNDG
+197 AASSGRGSEGAD
-207 TNTALFGGTSLVSG
+207 TALFGGTSIVAG
-221 DVRMLVAATGAET
+221 EVRMLVVATGADT
-234 RLGAIARSMQASE
+234 RLGAVARSMQATE
-247 PPTAFERGVHGL
+247 PPTAFERGVRGL
-259 GMLILRLT
+259 GLLILRLT
-267 GFLVLFVLLTQLVQ
+267 GFLVLFVLLTQLVR
-281 HGLSMESF
+281 HGLSIESF

-319 AQRKVVVK
+319 AQRQVVVK

-352 RIAHVGSFGCDG
+352 RIAHLGSFGCDG
-364 TESADVT
+364 ADNAHVT
-371 ELARV
+371 GLARL

-392 LATSGEDDGSWR
+392 LADAPEGDDGWR
-404 SLADLPFDFERRRSS
+404 RLADLPFDFERRRASI
-419 VLVERGGEREM
+419 LVARGDEREM

-436 EALLALCDRFERADG
+436 EALLALCDRFEGADG
-451 KAVKLD
+451 NAEKLD
-457 DAARGGILALID
+457 DAARGRILGIVEAK
-469 ARGAQGLRLLG
+469 GTQGLRLLG

-485 MAPGTDTLVR
+485 LPPGTETLTR
-495 EDEAGLVFAG
+495 ADEAGLVFAG
-505 CAAFVDPPK
+505 CAVFIDPPK

-523 LAAAGVCV
+523 LATAGVRV

-542 RHLAETLALPS
+542 RHLAESLKLPA
-553 RGLMTGEEIAALGDA
+553 RGLMSGEEIATLGDA

-575 DIDLFVRIAPE
+575 DVDLFVRVAPE

-707 TGIPFDEADPGDLAR
+707 VGIPFDEADPGDLAR
-722 PQHWDMGAVLRFTLV
+722 PQQWDMRAVLRFTLV

-750 VLLLGVFGT
+750 VMLLGVFGA
-759 GVDAFRTAWFVESIL
+759 GVEMFRTAWFVESIL

-785 SARFWRSRPHR
+785 AAPCWRSRPHR
-796 FLVLTSLGALAAALA
+796 FLVFTSLGALAAALI
-811 LALTPLGRPFGFVPL
+811 LALTPLGHPLGFIAL
-826 PAPILASILAIA
+826 PAPVLLSILAIA
-838 LVYLA
+838 AFYLV
-843 LAEAL
+843 LAELL
-848 KPLAMKASRGA
+848 KPLAMRAGTKRRTHRAAGFLA
-859 RGPASRHPAGHRSRL
+859 RRTR
-874 GPF
+874 PF

>member
-1 MMPMGVAHGM
+1 V
-11 TTAPAKAAATG
+11 TTEPAKAVAACG
-22 EGEFWREDRNA
+22 GEFWREGRDG
-33 LLRRLRSTPVG
+33 LLQRLGATPGG
-44 LSDGEAA
+44 LSDVEAA
-51 ERLRSGGPN
+51 ERLKCFGPN
-60 LAVTSLRRGLLFKIA
+60 LAVTSLRRGVSFKIA
-75 KRLVEPLI
+75 KRLMEPLI

-98 WQSLLII
+98 WQSLIII
-105 VLIVLVS
+105 VLIVLAS
-112 IALDVVQET
+112 IALDVFQET

-128 ALRRTVAVHVTVL
+128 ALRRTVAVQVTVL
-141 RSGKAVEIPVR
+141 RCGRLIEVPVR
-152 EVVPG
+152 EAVPG
-157 DVVALHAGDLIPADG
+157 DVVALHTGDLIPADG
-172 LILESHDAMA
+172 LILESHDALA
-182 DEAVLTGEPFPVEKL
+182 DEAALTGEPFPVEKL
-197 ATPSDRGNDG
+197 AAPENSAGDG
-207 TNTALFGGTSLVSG
+207 TASALFGGTSLVG
-221 DVRMLVAATGAET
+221 GEVRMLVAATGTQT
-234 RLGAIARSMQASE
+234 RLGSISRSMQASE

-259 GMLILRLT
+259 GILILRLT
-267 GFLVLFVLLTQLVQ
+267 GFLVLFVLLTQLVR
-281 HGLSMESF
+281 HGLSIESF

-319 AQRKVVVK
+319 AQRQVVVK

-352 RIAHVGSFGCDG
+352 RIAHVGSFDCDG
-364 TESADVT
+364 FESSRVT
-371 ELARV
+371 ELACL

-392 LATSGEDDGSWR
+392 LANSEGDDKAWR
-404 SLADLPFDFERRRSS
+404 ALADLPFDFQRRRSS
-419 VLVERGGEREM
+419 VLVARGDERVM

-436 EALLALCDRFERADG
+436 EGLLDLCDSLEREDG
-451 KAVKLD
+451 TVEKLD
-457 DAARGGILALID
+457 DAQRGKLLTLFEAK
-469 ARGAQGLRLLG
+469 GAQGLRLLG
-480 VARRS
+480 IAQRP
-485 MAPGTDTLVR
+485 MPPGTHDLSR
-495 EDEAGLVFAG
+495 DDEAGLVFAG
-505 CAAFVDPPK
+505 CAAFIDPPK
-514 ASAGVAVRQ
+514 ASAGVAARQ
-523 LAAAGVCV
+523 LAAAGVRV

-542 RHLAETLALPS
+542 RHLAETLALPA
-553 RGLMTGEEIAALGDA
+553 RGLMTGDEIAALGDA

-575 DIDLFVRIAPE
+575 DVDLFARIAPE
-586 QKARIVLALRRAGHT
+586 QKARLVLALRRAGHT

-691 NPLQILV
+691 NPLQILI

-707 TGIPFDEADPGDLAR
+707 VGIPFDEADPADLAK
-722 PQHWDMGAVLRFTLV
+722 PQHWDMHAVLRFTLV
-737 MGPLSSLFDAATF
+737 MGPLSSVFDVATF
-750 VLLLGVFGT
+750 AVLLGVFGAGT
-759 GVDAFRTAWFVESIL
+759 ETFRTAWFVESIL

-785 SARFWRSRPHR
+785 AAPCWRSRPHR
-796 FLVLTSLGALAAALA
+796 FLVMTSLGALAAALI
-811 LALTPLGRPFGFVPL
+811 LALTPLGHPFGFVALPVPL
-826 PAPILASILAIA
+826 LLAILVIAA
-838 LVYLA
+838 LYLG
-843 LAEAL
+843 LAEIL
-848 KPLAMKASRGA
+848 KPLAMRAEGKRRRGRTRHSEA
-859 RGPASRHPAGHRSRL
+859 RRFRA
-874 GPF
+874 F

>member
-1 MMPMGVAHGM
+1 MDQRVR
-11 TTAPAKAAATG
+11 AAADS
-22 EGEFWREDRNA
+22 EAAFWREGRHA
-33 LLRRLRSTPVG
+33 LLQRLGASSSG
-44 LSDGEAA
+44 LSAAEAA
-51 ERLRSGGPN
+51 ERLRRCGPN
-60 LAVTSLRRGLLFKIA
+60 IAVTSLRRGLPFKIA
-75 KRLVEPLI
+75 KRLAEPLI

-98 WQSLLII
+98 WQSLIII
-105 VLIVLVS
+105 VLIVLAS

-141 RSGKAVEIPVR
+141 REGKALEVPVR
-152 EVVPG
+152 ELVAG
-157 DVVALHAGDLIPADG
+157 DVVALHAGDLVPADG

-182 DEAVLTGEPFPVEKL
+182 DEAALTGEPFPVEKL
-197 ATPSDRGNDG
+197 ASPVDRGGDG
-207 TNTALFGGTSLVSG
+207 TGSALFGGTSLVAG
-221 DVRMLVAATGAET
+221 EARMLVAATGAET
-234 RLGAIARSMQASE
+234 RLGSIARSMQASE

-267 GFLVLFVLLTQLVQ
+267 GFLVLFVLLTQLAR
-281 HGLSMESF
+281 HGLSIESF

-319 AQRKVVVK
+319 AKRQVVVK

-364 TESADVT
+364 ADSAHVT
-371 ELARV
+371 EFARL

-392 LATSGEDDGSWR
+392 LAEAGEDAGGWQR
-404 SLADLPFDFERRRSS
+404 LADLPFDFARRRAS
-419 VLVERGGEREM
+419 VLVAKGTEREL

-436 EALLALCDRFERADG
+436 EALLALCDRFEQEGGTASE
-451 KAVKLD
+451 LD
-457 DAARGGILALID
+457 DAARSRILGLVEAK
-469 ARGAQGLRLLG
+469 GAQGLRLLG
-480 VARRS
+480 VARRT

-505 CAAFVDPPK
+505 CAAFIDPPK
-514 ASAGVAVRQ
+514 ATAGAAVHQLATAGVR
-523 LAAAGVCV
+523 V

-542 RHLAETLALPS
+542 RHLAESLELPS
-553 RGLMTGEEIAALGDA
+553 RGLMTGEEVSELGDA
-568 ALAARVR
+568 ALAVRVR
-575 DIDLFVRIAPE
+575 DIDLFVRVAPE
-586 QKARIVLALRRAGHT
+586 QKARIVLALRKAGHT
-601 VGFIGDG
+601 VGFMGDG

-621 LSVEGGTEVAREAAA
+621 LSVDGGAEVAREAAA
-636 IVLLAPDLGVL
+636 VVLLAPDLGVL

-707 TGIPFDEADPGDLAR
+707 VGIPFDEADASDLVK
-722 PQHWDMGAVLRFTLV
+722 PQRWDMHAVLRFTLV

-750 VLLLGVFGT
+750 IILLGFFGA
-759 GVDAFRTAWFVESIL
+759 GVEMFRTAWFVESIL

-785 SARFWRSRPHR
+785 AGPCWRSRPNR
-796 FLVLTSLGALAAALA
+796 FLVVTSVGALAFALV
-811 LALTPLGRPFGFVPL
+811 LALTPLGHPLGFVAL
-826 PAPILASILAIA
+826 PVPVLLGILAIA
-838 LVYLA
+838 VVYLA
-843 LAEAL
+843 FAEML
-848 KPLAMKASRGA
+848 KPRAMRTRGNRGA
-859 RGPASRHPAGHRSRL
+859 PRARHAARRVR
-874 GPF
+874 PF